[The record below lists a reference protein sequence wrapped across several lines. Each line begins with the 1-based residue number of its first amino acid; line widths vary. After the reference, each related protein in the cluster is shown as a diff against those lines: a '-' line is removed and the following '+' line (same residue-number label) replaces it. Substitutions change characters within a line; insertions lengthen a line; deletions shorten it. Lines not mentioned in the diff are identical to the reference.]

1 MNIQDIADHE
11 VLLGTDAGSFGLTD
25 CDEDWRQIRDVLRG
39 TNASLPHP
47 WEGLFGKLRAGT
59 KDDLVVISQIGQSI
73 DGRLATTTGKSHCI
87 NGRAGL
93 VHLHRLRAVVDA
105 VVIGIGTICADNPQL
120 TVRHVR
126 GANPARV
133 VLDPHGRLSSDAH
146 VLAPTA
152 RRIIVTSEQSPC
164 NLQDVDILRL
174 PAMDGCI
181 APSAILSELAQ
192 LGLRRILVEGGADTI
207 SRFLQAGCLDRLH
220 VIVAP
225 LILGAGRPSFAF
237 GAIDRLEDALRP
249 PTRVYRLGDDIL
261 FDFDLSGTRV
271 PIWRSKNRYDQ
282 FAASP
287 L

>member
-1 MNIQDIADHE
+1 MTIQHIADHE
-11 VLLGTDAGSFGLTD
+11 VLPGTDARSFDLID
-25 CDEDWRQIRDVLRG
+25 CEEDWLQIRDVFRG
-39 TNASLPHP
+39 TNGPLPHP
-47 WEGLFGKLRAGT
+47 WEDLFGTLRAGA
-59 KDDLVVISQIGQSI
+59 KDDLVVIGQIGQSI

-105 VVIGIGTICADNPQL
+105 VVIGISTVCADDPQL

-126 GANPARV
+126 GANPVRV
-133 VLDPHGRLSSDAH
+133 VLDPHGRLSSNAR
-146 VLAPTA
+146 VLAPNA
-152 RRIIVTSEQSPC
+152 RRIIVTSEQPPC

-174 PAMDGCI
+174 PATRGCI
-181 APSAILSELAQ
+181 APSAILAELAQ
-192 LGLRRILVEGGADTI
+192 LGLRRILVEGGANTI

-249 PTRVYRLGDDIL
+249 PTCVYRLGDDIL
-261 FDFDLSGTRV
+261 FDFDLSATRV
-271 PIWRSKNRYDQ
+271 PIWRAKKSI
-282 FAASP
+282 
-287 L
+287 

>member
-1 MNIQDIADHE
+1 MI
-11 VLLGTDAGSFGLTD
+11 G
-25 CDEDWRQIRDVLRG
+25 
-39 TNASLPHP
+39 
-47 WEGLFGKLRAGT
+47 
-59 KDDLVVISQIGQSI
+59 QIGQSI

-105 VVIGIGTICADNPQL
+105 VVIGISTVCSDNPQL

-126 GANPARV
+126 GANPVRV
-133 VLDPHGRLSSDAH
+133 ILDPHGRLSSNAH

-164 NLQDVDILRL
+164 NLRDVDILRL
-174 PAMDGCI
+174 PATHGCI
-181 APSAILSELAQ
+181 APSAILGELAK

-207 SRFLQAGCLDRLH
+207 SRFLQAGCFDRLH

-249 PTRVYRLGDDIL
+249 PTRIYRLGDDIL

-271 PIWRSKNRYDQ
+271 PIWRSKK
-282 FAASP
+282 SI
-287 L
+287 

>member
-1 MNIQDIADHE
+1 MNTQQIADNE
-11 VLLGTDAGSFGLTD
+11 VLLGTDARSFAD
-25 CDEDWRQIRDVLRG
+25 SEEDWLQIRDVLRG

-47 WEGLFGKLRAGT
+47 WEVLFGTLRAGT
-59 KDDLVVISQIGQSI
+59 RDDLVVIGQIGQSI

-105 VVIGIGTICADNPQL
+105 VVIGVSTVCTDNPQL

-126 GANPARV
+126 GANPVRV
-133 VLDPHGRLSSDAH
+133 VLDPHGRLSSNAH

-174 PAMDGCI
+174 PATHGRI

-225 LILGAGRPSFAF
+225 LILGAGRPSLAF

-249 PTRVYRLGDDIL
+249 PTCVYRLGDDVL
-261 FDFDLSGTRV
+261 FDFDLSGTRA
-271 PIWRSKNRYDQ
+271 PIWRSKK
-282 FAASP
+282 SI
-287 L
+287 

>member
-1 MNIQDIADHE
+1 MNIKHVAEHE
-11 VLLGTDAGSFGLTD
+11 VWSFGLTD
-25 CDEDWRQIRDVLRG
+25 CEEDWLEIRDVLRG
-39 TNASLPHP
+39 TNASLLHP
-47 WEGLFGKLRAGT
+47 LEVLFGTLRSGT
-59 KDDLVVISQIGQSI
+59 KDDLVVIGQIGQSI

-105 VVIGIGTICADNPQL
+105 VVIGISTVCTDNPQL

-126 GANPARV
+126 GANPVRV
-133 VLDPHGRLSSDAH
+133 VLDPHGRLSSNAH

-174 PAMDGCI
+174 PATHGCI
-181 APSAILSELAQ
+181 APSAILNELAQ

-237 GAIDRLEDALRP
+237 GAIDRIEDALRP

-271 PIWRSKNRYDQ
+271 PIWRSKK
-282 FAASP
+282 SI
-287 L
+287 

>member
-1 MNIQDIADHE
+1 MNIQHITKHE
-11 VLLGTDAGSFGLTD
+11 VLTGTDSRSFDLPD
-25 CDEDWRQIRDVLRG
+25 CEEDWLQIRDVLRG
-39 TNASLPHP
+39 TNDPLPHP
-47 WEGLFGKLRAGT
+47 WEVLFGTLRAGT
-59 KDDLVVISQIGQSI
+59 KDDLVVIGQIGQSI

-105 VVIGIGTICADNPQL
+105 VVIGISTVCADDPQL

-126 GANPARV
+126 GANPVRV
-133 VLDPHGRLSSDAH
+133 VLDPHGRLSSNARI
-146 VLAPTA
+146 LAPNA
-152 RRIIVTSEQSPC
+152 RRIIVTSEEQPPR
-164 NLQDVDILRL
+164 NLQDVEILRL
-174 PAMDGCI
+174 PATRGCI
-181 APSAILSELAQ
+181 APSAILDELAQ

-249 PTRVYRLGDDIL
+249 PMCVYRLGDDIL
-261 FDFDLSGTRV
+261 FDFDLSATRV
-271 PIWRSKNRYDQ
+271 PLGAQRNRYD
-282 FAASP
+282 
-287 L
+287 

>member
-1 MNIQDIADHE
+1 MNIQHITKHE
-11 VLLGTDAGSFGLTD
+11 VLTGTDSRSFDLPD
-25 CDEDWRQIRDVLRG
+25 CEEDWLQIRDVLRG
-39 TNASLPHP
+39 TNDPLPHP
-47 WEGLFGKLRAGT
+47 WEVLFGTLRAGT
-59 KDDLVVISQIGQSI
+59 KDDLVVIGQIGQSI

-105 VVIGIGTICADNPQL
+105 VVIGISTVCADDPQL

-126 GANPARV
+126 GANPVRV
-133 VLDPHGRLSSDAH
+133 VLDPHGRLSSNARI
-146 VLAPTA
+146 LAPNA
-152 RRIIVTSEQSPC
+152 RRIIVTSEEQPPR
-164 NLQDVDILRL
+164 NLQDVEILRL
-174 PAMDGCI
+174 PATRGCI
-181 APSAILSELAQ
+181 APSAILDELAQ

-249 PTRVYRLGDDIL
+249 PTCVYRLGDDIL
-261 FDFDLSGTRV
+261 FDFDLSATRV
-271 PIWRSKNRYDQ
+271 PLGAQRNRYD
-282 FAASP
+282 
-287 L
+287 

>member
-1 MNIQDIADHE
+1 MEIANYQF
-11 VLLGTDAGSFGLTD
+11 LTGTDAVSFDHID
-25 CDEDWRQIRDVLRG
+25 CEEDWVQIRDVLRWRKG
-39 TNASLPHP
+39 PLPAQ
-47 WEGLFGKLRAGT
+47 WEALFGTLRAGT
-59 KDDLVVISQIGQSI
+59 KDDLIVIGQIGQSV

-105 VVIGIGTICADNPQL
+105 VVVGISTVCADDPQL

-126 GANPARV
+126 GANPVRV
-133 VLDPHGRLSSDAH
+133 VLDPHGRLSSNARI
-146 VLAPTA
+146 LAPDA
-152 RRIIVTSEQSPC
+152 RRIIVTSKEQPAC
-164 NLQDVDILRL
+164 NLQDVDVLRL
-174 PAMDGCI
+174 PATHGCI
-181 APSAILSELAQ
+181 APSAILGELAD

-249 PTRVYRLGDDIL
+249 PTCVYRLGDDIL
-261 FDFDLSGTRV
+261 FDFDLSNTRV
-271 PIWRSKNRYDQ
+271 PIWRATQST
-282 FAASP
+282 
-287 L
+287 

>member
-1 MNIQDIADHE
+1 MNMPHIAE
-11 VLLGTDAGSFGLTD
+11 QELLPGTDARPFDLID
-25 CDEDWRQIRDVLRG
+25 NEEDWLQIRDALRG
-39 TNASLPHP
+39 MNGPLPHP
-47 WEGLFGKLRAGT
+47 WEVLFGTLRTGT
-59 KDDLVVISQIGQSI
+59 KDDLVVIGQIGQSV

-93 VHLHRLRAVVDA
+93 LHLHRLRAVVDA
-105 VVIGIGTICADNPQL
+105 VVIGISTVCVDDPQL

-133 VLDPHGRLSSDAH
+133 ILDPHGRLSSTAR

-152 RRIIVTSEQSPC
+152 RRIIVTSERPPC
-164 NLQDVDILRL
+164 DLQDVDILQL
-174 PAMDGCI
+174 PATHGCI
-181 APSAILSELAQ
+181 EPSAILNELAR

-207 SRFLQAGCLDRLH
+207 TRFLQAGCLDRLH

-261 FDFDLSGTRV
+261 FDFDLSCTRV
-271 PIWRSKNRYDQ
+271 PIWRATRHD
-282 FAASP
+282 
-287 L
+287 

>member
-1 MNIQDIADHE
+1 MNIQRVTEHE
-11 VLLGTDAGSFGLTD
+11 VLTGTDNRSFDLPD
-25 CDEDWRQIRDVLRG
+25 CGEDWLQIRDVLRG
-39 TNASLPHP
+39 TNGPLPHP
-47 WEGLFGKLRAGT
+47 WEVLFGTLRAGT
-59 KDDLVVISQIGQSI
+59 KDDLVVIGQIGQSI

-105 VVIGIGTICADNPQL
+105 VVIGIGTVCADDPQL

-126 GANPARV
+126 GANPVRV
-133 VLDPHGRLSSDAH
+133 VLDPHGRLSSNAR
-146 VLAPTA
+146 VLAPNA
-152 RRIIVTSEQSPC
+152 RRVVVTSEQPPC
-164 NLQDVDILRL
+164 NLQDVEILRL
-174 PAMDGCI
+174 PVTGGCI
-181 APSAILSELAQ
+181 APSAILGELAR

-249 PTRVYRLGDDIL
+249 PTCVYQLGDDIL
-261 FDFDLSGTRV
+261 FDFDLSATRV
-271 PIWRSKNRYDQ
+271 PIWSRYD
-282 FAASP
+282 
-287 L
+287 

>member
-1 MNIQDIADHE
+1 MNIQHIANRE
-11 VLLGTDAGSFGLTD
+11 VLSDTEARSFDLTD
-25 CDEDWRQIRDVLRG
+25 CEENWLQISDVLRG
-39 TNASLPHP
+39 TNDPLPHP
-47 WEGLFGKLRAGT
+47 WEFLFGTLRAGV
-59 KDDLVVISQIGQSI
+59 KDDLVVIGQIGQSI

-105 VVIGIGTICADNPQL
+105 VVIGISTVCADDPQL

-126 GANPARV
+126 GANPVRV
-133 VLDPHGRLSSDAH
+133 VLDPHGRLSSNARI
-146 VLAPTA
+146 LAPNA
-152 RRIIVTSEQSPC
+152 RRIIVTSEEQPPC

-174 PAMDGCI
+174 PATRGCI
-181 APSAILSELAQ
+181 APSAILGELAQ

-237 GAIDRLEDALRP
+237 GAIDRLEEALRP
-249 PTRVYRLGDDIL
+249 PTCVYRLGEDIL
-261 FDFDLSGTRV
+261 FDFDLSATRV
-271 PIWRSKNRYDQ
+271 PIWRAKKSI
-282 FAASP
+282 
-287 L
+287 

>member
-1 MNIQDIADHE
+1 MNIQHIADYE
-11 VLLGTDAGSFGLTD
+11 VLSGTDVRSFDLTD
-25 CDEDWRQIRDVLRG
+25 CEEDWLQIRDVLRG
-39 TNASLPHP
+39 TNDPLPHP
-47 WEGLFGKLRAGT
+47 WEVLFGKLRAGT
-59 KDDLVVISQIGQSI
+59 KDDLIVIGQIGQSI

-105 VVIGIGTICADNPQL
+105 VIIGISTVCTDDPQL

-133 VLDPHGRLSSDAH
+133 VLDPHGRLSSNAR
-146 VLAPTA
+146 VLAPNA
-152 RRIIVTSEQSPC
+152 RTIIVTSEQPPR
-164 NLQDVDILRL
+164 NLQDADILRL
-174 PAMDGCI
+174 PATRGCI
-181 APSAILSELAQ
+181 APSAILAGLAQ

-249 PTRVYRLGDDIL
+249 PACVYRLGDDIL
-261 FDFDLSGTRV
+261 FDFDLSATRV
-271 PIWRSKNRYDQ
+271 PIWRAKKSI
-282 FAASP
+282 
-287 L
+287 

>member
-1 MNIQDIADHE
+1 MNIQPIADHE
-11 VLLGTDAGSFGLTD
+11 VLPGTDARPFDLTD
-25 CDEDWRQIRDVLRG
+25 NEENWLQIRDALFG
-39 TNASLPHP
+39 TNGPLPHP
-47 WEGLFGKLRAGT
+47 WEVLYGTLRTGT
-59 KDDLVVISQIGQSI
+59 KDDLVVIGQIGQSI

-87 NGRAGL
+87 NGRTGL
-93 VHLHRLRAVVDA
+93 LHLHRLRAVVDA
-105 VVIGIGTICADNPQL
+105 VVIGISTVCADDPQL

-133 VLDPHGRLSSDAH
+133 VLDPHGRLSSAAR

-152 RRIIVTSEQSPC
+152 RRIIVTSEQPPR
-164 NLQDVDILRL
+164 NLRDVDILRL
-174 PAMDGCI
+174 PATQGCI
-181 APSAILSELAQ
+181 APSEILNALAR

-249 PTRVYRLGDDIL
+249 PARVYRLGDDIL

-271 PIWRSKNRYDQ
+271 PIWRAKT
-282 FAASP
+282 A
-287 L
+287 